1 MLPVKGV
8 SRGAKNKVCNWCLET
23 KTSLK
28 YVLPTQTS
36 KKDFCSELCLSEYRK
51 AYNKSACVHCDDVV
65 RGEPVREQTDAGRSL
80 LFCSA
85 DCRARHQAA
94 SPSSTLTAGTGN
106 GTTHKRGHRP
116 SMASMAIAE
125 AIQQFDWEEYL
136 RETESKPAPQ
146 ACFKQR
152 HTPPANE
159 FQPDMKLEALDPRNV
174 TSTCIATVVG
184 VLGPR
189 LRLRLDGGDNKNDF
203 WRLVD
208 SNEIHPIGHCEK
220 NDGMLQPPLG
230 FRMNASSWPMFLL
243 KTLNG
248 AEMAPEKAFKKE
260 PPTPS
265 RNYFEVGMKL
275 EAVDKKN
282 PQLICAGTVGAV
294 TGEMIH
300 ITFDGWRGAFDYWC
314 RYDSR
319 DIFPVGW
326 CNRSGHPLQPPGQ
339 KTAAVSARYKA
350 ARLSA
355 PLPTPLS
362 TSQSNGESE
371 SGAPA
376 PAPAPASTAAAAAS
390 SPSKPPAITVTEP
403 DTSCADSRV
412 AQSSPTVCVYVNHG
426 CTCGPY
432 LDGSRVTQ
440 LPERFGPGN
449 LNRVLRE
456 CVQACVD
463 AAQRPVKV
471 LGLLP
476 TGDGKVHITAG
487 SGSANPPTVRL
498 PAMEKVTQLWAFLEN
513 LVEELMC
520 CENFFTAQPLR
531 GGCSKCT
538 KATLKAG
545 GGGVTTPAR
554 AAAATRRQT
563 RSPEQ
568 SQEPPAPR
576 RANKRRWSSNSS
588 DSRASRPRS
597 STPETPPEEPP
608 RTKARE
614 TTVCEPAP
622 AAVSEEEE
630 AATSTSEAASRGALL
645 SADPSTWSIDDVIHF
660 ISQHDV
666 TLGQYA
672 ELFQRHEIDGKAL
685 LLLKSDMM
693 MKYMGLKLGPAL
705 KICNIIAKI
714 QGGRLRRHGSLS

>member
-1 MLPVKGV
+1 MARGVRLRVRRVGERGHKGWT
-8 SRGAKNKVCNWCLET
+8 SEILKMAAKI
-23 KTSLK
+23 
-28 YVLPTQTS
+28 
-36 KKDFCSELCLSEYRK
+36 
-51 AYNKSACVHCDDVV
+51 
-65 RGEPVREQTDAGRSL
+65 
-80 LFCSA
+80 
-85 DCRARHQAA
+85 
-94 SPSSTLTAGTGN
+94 
-106 GTTHKRGHRP
+106 GHRP

>member
-1 MLPVKGV
+1 MLPMKGLA
-8 SRGAKNKVCNWCLET
+8 RGAKSKVCNWCLEP
-23 KTSLK
+23 KMSLK
-28 YVLPTQTS
+28 YVLPTQTR
-36 KKDFCSELCLSEYRK
+36 KKDFCSELCLTEYRK

-65 RGEPVREQTDAGRSL
+65 RGEPVREPGEAGRSL

-94 SPSSTLTAGTGN
+94 SIASPLLPTFGN
-106 GTTHKRGHRP
+106 GSTQKRAHRP
-116 SMASMAIAE
+116 SMASMAMQE

-136 RETESKPAPQ
+136 RETESRPAPQ
-146 ACFKQR
+146 HCFKQR
-152 HTPPANE
+152 SQPPSNE
-159 FQPDMKLEALDPRNV
+159 FQADMKLEALDPRNV

-220 NDGMLQPPLG
+220 HDGMLQPPLG

-265 RNYFEVGMKL
+265 RNFFEVGMKL

-314 RYDSR
+314 RFDSR

-326 CNRSGHPLQPPGQ
+326 CSRSGHPLQPPGQ

-350 ARLSA
+350 ARL
-355 PLPTPLS
+355 
-362 TSQSNGESE
+362 
-371 SGAPA
+371 
-376 PAPAPASTAAAAAS
+376 
-390 SPSKPPAITVTEP
+390 I
-403 DTSCADSRV
+403 
-412 AQSSPTVCVYVNHG
+412 CVYVNHG

-432 LDGSRVTQ
+432 LDGARVTQ

-463 AAQRPVKV
+463 AAQRPAQV
-471 LGLLP
+471 LGLLQ
-476 TGDGKVHITAG
+476 TGDGKVQITAG
-487 SGSANPPTVRL
+487 SGGQQLTARL
-498 PAMEKVTQLWAFLEN
+498 PAIEKDTQLWTFLEA
-513 LVEELMC
+513 LFEELMC
-520 CENFFTAQPLR
+520 CENFYTAEPH
-531 GGCSKCT
+531 GAGCSKCA
-538 KATLKAG
+538 KVPPK
-545 GGGVTTPAR
+545 TTAS
-554 AAAATRRQT
+554 AATRATGGASRARH
-563 RSPEQ
+563 RSPEHPP
-568 SQEPPAPR
+568 EPPPSR
-576 RANKRRWSSNSS
+576 RAAKRRWSSHSS
-588 DSRASRPRS
+588 DWRASRPRS
-597 STPETPPEEPP
+597 STPESHHAAKRHSTSPEED
-608 RTKARE
+608 
-614 TTVCEPAP
+614 
-622 AAVSEEEE
+622 E
-630 AATSTSEAASRGALL
+630 AATSTSEVPTRALL
-645 SADPSTWSIDDVIHF
+645 SVDPHTWTIDEVIHY
-660 ISQHDV
+660 ISQHDA

-672 ELFQRHEIDGKAL
+672 ELFQKHEIDGNAL
-685 LLLKSDMM
+685 LLLTSDIM

-714 QGGRLRRHGSLS
+714 QTGRGRRHASLS